1 MGRCLCSEQRVR
13 LSQRSDRRDV
23 EAPPGAFRATRRV
36 PGDKSL
42 SHRALILAAF
52 ARGTS
57 EITGLGPGRD
67 VATTTRLLRELGVT
81 ITEDRVISPGI
92 DHWARP
98 HESLQCDN
106 SGTTMRLMAGALSG
120 RPFRSVLLGDRSLSK
135 RPMKRITAPLRALGA
150 SIVLSPQDTAP
161 VEVGTDSPLQGTDV
175 ELPVASAQV
184 RSSFILA
191 ALQAEGSSSVTSP
204 PGFRDHTE
212 RWLEALGRGERRS
225 ATVFRIDP
233 GPMPAGRYRVPRDTS
248 SAAFLWTAAA
258 IRPGSE
264 VTTPGVSLNPGRIGF
279 LEVLERMGVDVSA
292 EVTDSIG
299 LDPVGTVTVRGGA
312 LRATEVAGELVAAAL
327 DELPLVAV
335 LGAMAE
341 GITVVRDAQELRG
354 KESDRIAST
363 VAMIRALGGGA
374 EATQDGFAIVGTGT
388 LEAGIVEAGGDHRI
402 AMAGAVAALG
412 ARGTVTIVGAS
423 AADVSWPGFYEDLEA
438 TWSSR

>member
-1 MGRCLCSEQRVR
+1 M
-13 LSQRSDRRDV
+13 SQGSDRRDV
-23 EAPPGAFRATRRV
+23 EAPPGAFRAVQRV

-52 ARGTS
+52 ARGSS

-67 VATTTRLLRELGVT
+67 VAATAAVLRELGVT
-81 ITEDRVISPGI
+81 ITGDRVLSPGVE
-92 DHWARP
+92 HWARP
-98 HESLQCDN
+98 REGLRCEN
-106 SGTTMRLMAGALSG
+106 SGTTMRLMAGALCG
-120 RPFRSVLLGDRSLSK
+120 RPFRSVLLGDRSLAR
-135 RPMKRITAPLRALGA
+135 RPMGRMIAPLRALGG
-150 SIVLSPQDTAP
+150 SIVLSAEDTSP
-161 VEVGTDSPLQGTDV
+161 VEVGADSPLQGADV
-175 ELPVASAQV
+175 EIAIASAQV

-191 ALQAEGSSSVTSP
+191 ALQAEGSSSVKSP

-225 ATVFRIDP
+225 VTEFRIDP
-233 GPMPAGRYRVPRDTS
+233 GPMLAGRYRVARDTS

-264 VTTPGVSLNPGRIGF
+264 VTTPRVSLNPGRIGF
-279 LEVLERMGVDVSA
+279 LEVLERMGVDVEA
-292 EVTDSIG
+292 EVTDSVG
-299 LDPVGTVTVRGGA
+299 LDPVGTVTVRGGG
-312 LRATEVAGELVAAAL
+312 LRATEVAGELVTAAL

-374 EATQDGFAIVGTGT
+374 EATEDGFAIVGTGW
-388 LEAGIVEAGGDHRI
+388 LDSGIVRAEGDHRI
-402 AMAGAVAALG
+402 AMAGAVAAAGVRGPVTIAG
-412 ARGTVTIVGAS
+412 AR
-423 AADVSWPGFYEDLEA
+423 AADISWPGFYEELEA